1 MALCSVV
8 ARGLSRAQIA
18 PLLVRRNFSRWN
30 SRYGWQRGRWDGQTN
45 SRRPSSSPD
54 VPFVVTSLSLGSF
67 FSSGGIPNRSNSC
80 TVRPLNKRRRNCP
93 SLEHYR
99 ETLATLVCF
108 FAGKNSAQSSLS
120 KPASLPDTM
129 PVELSRVMLPD
140 DTNPMGNVH
149 GGTILKLIE
158 HAGVI
163 VSTRHCNSAG
173 DRSKGPF
180 ITALARV
187 EHMDFYQPMYV
198 GEVAQVH
205 AAVTYTSPH
214 SCEVTAEVWAENVLT
229 GDRRRTNRAM
239 LWYVAF
245 PTNGNSALK
254 PVAVP
259 QLEGLTAGEA
269 SEGLKRYKAQKASR
283 ASASD
288 SMQGLTHPNIYQ
300 PLSDA
305 PEHTVQSSQTT
316 LATLV
321 LPSDCVRGNY
331 LMGGPLMKM
340 MDSAAGIC
348 AARHSRSP
356 VVTACINA
364 IDFHGPVRNGEAI
377 FCTARL
383 VFCSEK
389 SMMVEIITEAEGLAS
404 GSRRVVNTAYFTFV
418 SIGFDRKAHEVPPLI
433 LTSDED
439 HQRFKEGKVRYEER
453 KKARMLEKSS
463 KK

>member
-1 MALCSVV
+1 MLMALSYVV
-8 ARGLSRAQIA
+8 ARGLSRAQFA
-18 PLLVRRNFSRWN
+18 PLLVRRNFSRWS
-30 SRYGWQRGRWDGQTN
+30 SRYGWQRNRWDGQTN

-67 FSSGGIPNRSNSC
+67 FSSGG
-80 TVRPLNKRRRNCP
+80 
-93 SLEHYR
+93 
-99 ETLATLVCF
+99 
-108 FAGKNSAQSSLS
+108 KNGGQSSLS
-120 KPASLPDTM
+120 KPAYKM

-173 DRSKGPF
+173 DRGKGPF

-205 AAVTYTSPH
+205 AAVTYTSPN

-229 GDRRRTNRAM
+229 GGRRRTNRAT

-245 PTNGNSALK
+245 PANGNSALK

-269 SEGLKRYKAQKASR
+269 SEGLKRYKAQKGSR
-283 ASASD
+283 ASASN
-288 SMQGLTHPNIYQ
+288 SKQGLTHPNIYQ
-300 PLSDA
+300 PLSEA
-305 PEHTVQSSQTT
+305 PEHTVLSSQTT

-321 LPSDCVRGNY
+321 LPSDCVRGAY
-331 LMGGPLMKM
+331 LMGGPLMKL
-340 MDSAAGIC
+340 MDNAAGIC

-364 IDFHGPVRNGEAI
+364 IDFHGPVRNGEAV

-418 SIGFDRKAHEVPPLI
+418 SIGFDRKAHKVPPLT
-433 LTSDED
+433 LTSEEE
-439 HQRFKEGKVRYEER
+439 HQRFKEGKARYEER
-453 KKARMLEKSS
+453 KKARMLEKPS